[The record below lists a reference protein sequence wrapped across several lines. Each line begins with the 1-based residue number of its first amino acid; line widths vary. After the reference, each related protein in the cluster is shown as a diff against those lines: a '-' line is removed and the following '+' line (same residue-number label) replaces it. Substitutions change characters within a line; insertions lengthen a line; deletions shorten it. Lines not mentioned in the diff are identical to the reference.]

1 MDKKK
6 LTTKQQRFVDFYD
19 GNATEACRKAGYK
32 GSNHTLEQV
41 AYENLRKPEIV
52 SAIESRERLSKEK
65 VIMDRESRQELW
77 TMIALDKEER
87 TDTRLRA
94 SELLGKSEGDFI
106 DRHEL
111 SGSIAIEEYKR
122 DIKEKVDA
130 LIRSTFYKNWKHYYY
145 LDNNIGISIL
155 FTST

>member
-1 MDKKK
+1 MDKNK

-77 TMIALDKEER
+77 TMIALDINER
-87 TDTRLRA
+87 TETRLRA

-111 SGSIAIEEYKR
+111 SGNIAIEEYKR

-130 LIRSTFYKNWKHYYY
+130 LIRSTFYKN
-145 LDNNIGISIL
+145 
-155 FTST
+155 

>member
-1 MDKKK
+1 M
-6 LTTKQQRFVDFYD
+6 DFYN

-32 GSNHTLEQV
+32 GNENTLNQMANKLV
-41 AYENLRKPEIV
+41 RNGKIKT
-52 SAIESRERLSKEK
+52 AIEKREKLSNKRI
-65 VIMDRESRQELW
+65 IMDRESRQELW
-77 TMIALDKEER
+77 TMIALDINER

-130 LIRSTFYKNWKHYYY
+130 LIRSTFY
-145 LDNNIGISIL
+145 NN
-155 FTST
+155 

>member
-1 MDKKK
+1 MDKNK

-65 VIMDRESRQELW
+65 AIMDRESRQELW
-77 TMIALDKEER
+77 TMIALDVNER
-87 TDTRLRA
+87 TDIRLRA

-130 LIRSTFYKNWKHYYY
+130 LIRSTFYKN
-145 LDNNIGISIL
+145 
-155 FTST
+155 

>member
-1 MDKKK
+1 
-6 LTTKQQRFVDFYD
+6 
-19 GNATEACRKAGYK
+19 
-32 GSNHTLEQV
+32 
-41 AYENLRKPEIV
+41 
-52 SAIESRERLSKEK
+52 
-65 VIMDRESRQELW
+65 MDRESRQEFW

-111 SGSIAIEEYKR
+111 SGNIAIEEYKR

-130 LIRSTFYKNWKHYYY
+130 LIRSTFYKN
-145 LDNNIGISIL
+145 
-155 FTST
+155 

>member
-32 GSNHTLEQV
+32 GNENTLNQMANKLV
-41 AYENLRKPEIV
+41 RNGKIKT
-52 SAIESRERLSKEK
+52 AIEKREKLSNKRI
-65 VIMDRESRQELW
+65 IMDRESRQELW
-77 TMIALDKEER
+77 TMIALDINER
-87 TDTRLRA
+87 TDIRLRA

-130 LIRSTFYKNWKHYYY
+130 LIR
-145 LDNNIGISIL
+145 
-155 FTST
+155 

>member
-1 MDKKK
+1 M
-6 LTTKQQRFVDFYD
+6 DFYD

-65 VIMDRESRQELW
+65 AIMDRESRQELW

-130 LIRSTFYKNWKHYYY
+130 LIRSTFYKN
-145 LDNNIGISIL
+145 
-155 FTST
+155 

>member
-32 GSNHTLEQV
+32 GNENTLNQMANKLV
-41 AYENLRKPEIV
+41 RNGKIKT
-52 SAIESRERLSKEK
+52 AIEKREKLSNKRI
-65 VIMDRESRQELW
+65 IMDRESRQELW

-87 TDTRLRA
+87 TETRLRA

-130 LIRSTFYKNWKHYYY
+130 LIRSTFYKN
-145 LDNNIGISIL
+145 
-155 FTST
+155 

>member
-32 GSNHTLEQV
+32 GSENTLKSV
-41 AYENLRKPEIV
+41 ASKNMTKHDII

-65 VIMDRESRQELW
+65 AIMDRESRQELW
-77 TMIALDKEER
+77 TMIALDINER

-111 SGSIAIEEYKR
+111 SGNIAIEEYKR

-130 LIRSTFYKNWKHYYY
+130 LIRSTFYKN
-145 LDNNIGISIL
+145 
-155 FTST
+155 

>member
-65 VIMDRESRQELW
+65 AIMDRESRQELW

-130 LIRSTFYKNWKHYYY
+130 LIRSTFYKN
-145 LDNNIGISIL
+145 
-155 FTST
+155 

>member
-130 LIRSTFYKNWKHYYY
+130 LIRSTFYKN
-145 LDNNIGISIL
+145 
-155 FTST
+155 

>member
-1 MDKKK
+1 MDKNK

-32 GSNHTLEQV
+32 GSENTLKSV
-41 AYENLRKPEIV
+41 ASKNMTKHDII

-65 VIMDRESRQELW
+65 AIMDRESRQELW
-77 TMIALDKEER
+77 TMIALDVNER
-87 TDTRLRA
+87 TETRLRA

-111 SGSIAIEEYKR
+111 SGNIAIEEYKR

-130 LIRSTFYKNWKHYYY
+130 LIRSTFYKN
-145 LDNNIGISIL
+145 
-155 FTST
+155 